1 MDQARRVD
9 PAEPITPPRG
19 DAAAGVS
26 RSKRLGLLR
35 MSLTRH
41 LIDTHTRAQKKQGIR
56 TDAPL
61 FLPHAAC
68 RQADIF
74 SIITCPNPEQDT
86 CVAPSSWRA
95 KS

>member
-41 LIDTHTRAQKKQGIR
+41 LIDTHTRAQKKAGHPDR
-56 TDAPL
+56 CPAFFTARR
-61 FLPHAAC
+61 LPSGRHIL
-68 RQADIF
+68 DHHL
-74 SIITCPNPEQDT
+74 PE
-86 CVAPSSWRA
+86 P
-95 KS
+95 